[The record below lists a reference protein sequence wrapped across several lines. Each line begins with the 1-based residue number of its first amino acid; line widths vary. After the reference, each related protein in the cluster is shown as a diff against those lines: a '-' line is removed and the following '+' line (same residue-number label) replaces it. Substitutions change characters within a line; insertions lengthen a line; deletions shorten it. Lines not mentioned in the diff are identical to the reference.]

1 MAQPIY
7 NYVFD
12 VSASTDPVGTNK
24 GVYVVNTHASN
35 KGSAI
40 LGFFDLNGET
50 AGVGLANSGGDGYTG
65 DGVAGITA
73 EVQVPANSSVL
84 IPIRVANTGAFTN
97 CEVKGLN

>member
-1 MAQPIY
+1 MPQPIY
-7 NYVFD
+7 NYIFD
-12 VSASTDPVGTNK
+12 VSATTDPVDRNK
-24 GVYVVNTHASN
+24 GVYLVNTHASA

-50 AGVGLANSGGDGYTG
+50 AGVGGPNSGGDGYTG

-84 IPIRVANTGAFTN
+84 IPIRVANTGAFSN

>member
-7 NYVFD
+7 NYVFK
-12 VSASTDPVGTNK
+12 VSASTDPVDRNK
-24 GVYVVNTHASN
+24 GVYLVNTHATAV
-35 KGSAI
+35 GSAI

-50 AGVGLANSGGDGYTG
+50 AGVGLGNTGGDGYTG
-65 DGVAGITA
+65 DGVSGITA
-73 EVQVPANSSVL
+73 DVQVPANSSVL